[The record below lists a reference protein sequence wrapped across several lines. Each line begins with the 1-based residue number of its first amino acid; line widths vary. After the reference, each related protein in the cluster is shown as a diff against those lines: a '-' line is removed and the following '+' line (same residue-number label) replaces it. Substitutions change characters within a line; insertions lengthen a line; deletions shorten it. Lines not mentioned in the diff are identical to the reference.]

1 MYVYWWH
8 VGGLRAVKVGHA
20 DDPRQRVSDYRSDF
34 RLGGKDVR
42 GYKLDRGTDA
52 AWVESQLCRLL
63 ETKGL
68 RRIALRVG
76 DEEEEF
82 FALGGR
88 TFEDADEIL
97 SDATRHIALAEFS
110 NQRKRQMRQELQ
122 VAQVSTPPQQ
132 EQTPPEQ
139 EQTLPPQDQETN
151 QAFEELRPDEQHPSA
166 ASAFPATA
174 RRWLHLVG
182 AIVVCG
188 LVMGLGGDDVAPG
201 SGSASL
207 TEQKNPPITTALQD
221 GESSAGP
228 RRDNSCALVEFSDTL
243 IHVSCAGSWA
253 SMRWDGRWVFDS
265 GHAESAALDFFNA
278 SDVARRVVA
287 LPPREPVPQ
296 LPERVEVKPERL
308 PQSNQ
313 PAAPAASSPQPQQL
327 QPPQPQPPEPQ
338 PPQPQPPQATPRP
351 AAAQPQPPPPQETPL
366 PRQRCTVSRP
376 KPGFKVYLVTCPN
389 SPAMIGRTVNSA
401 TGWTV
406 GESVNAAEAIEFFMK
421 SPYAR

>member
-42 GYKLDRGTDA
+42 GFKLDRSTDA

-68 RRIALRVG
+68 RRIALRLG

-88 TFEDADEIL
+88 TFEDADEL
-97 SDATRHIALAEFS
+97 LRDATRHIALAEFS

-122 VAQVSTPPQQ
+122 VAQVSTPPRQ
-132 EQTPPEQ
+132 EQTPPEH
-139 EQTLPPQDQETN
+139 EQETN
-151 QAFEELRPDEQHPSA
+151 QAYEELRPDERHPSA
-166 ASAFPATA
+166 HSAFPATA
-174 RRWLHLVG
+174 RRWLHLIG

-188 LVMGLGGDDVAPG
+188 LVMGLGGDDLTPG

-296 LPERVEVKPERL
+296 LPERAAVEPERL

-313 PAAPAASSPQPQQL
+313 PAAPAAS
-327 QPPQPQPPEPQ
+327 
-338 PPQPQPPQATPRP
+338 PPQPQPPQADPRP
-351 AAAQPQPPPPQETPL
+351 AAAQPQPPPPQGTPL
-366 PRQRCTVSRP
+366 PRQQCTVSRP
-376 KPGFKVYLVTCPN
+376 KPGFRVYLVTCP
-389 SPAMIGRTVNSA
+389 SSRVMIGRTVDSA
-401 TGWTV
+401 TSWTV
-406 GESVNAAEAIEFFMK
+406 SEGVNATEAIEFFMR
-421 SPYAR
+421 SPYAAR